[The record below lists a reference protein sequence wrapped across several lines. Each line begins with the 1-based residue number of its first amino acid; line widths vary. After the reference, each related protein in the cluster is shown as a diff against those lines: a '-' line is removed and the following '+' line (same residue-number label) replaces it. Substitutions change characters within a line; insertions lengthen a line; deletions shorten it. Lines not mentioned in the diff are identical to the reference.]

1 MAAEKGE
8 IKDALKRRDDN
19 IRVLIKEVKVRN
31 SMTND
36 DLANVLGISKSTLI
50 KRQADPG
57 LFEVKQISRLALLA
71 GITPERRGELV

>member
-1 MAAEKGE
+1 MAVAKGV
-8 IKDALKRRDDN
+8 ISDTLKRRDEN

-31 SMTND
+31 HLTND
-36 DLANVLGISKSTLI
+36 QLADVLGISKSTLI